1 MKPFMVIYQMEDETK
16 SVTFENSENGV
27 EFTNYLRDMGYP
39 HEWYT
44 YTDHYGYIR
53 TRRWPAQI

>member
-1 MKPFMVIYQMEDETK
+1 MVVYQMEDETK

-39 HEWYT
+39 YEWYT
-44 YTDHYGYIR
+44 YTEHYGYIR
-53 TRRWPAQI
+53 TRRRPAQI